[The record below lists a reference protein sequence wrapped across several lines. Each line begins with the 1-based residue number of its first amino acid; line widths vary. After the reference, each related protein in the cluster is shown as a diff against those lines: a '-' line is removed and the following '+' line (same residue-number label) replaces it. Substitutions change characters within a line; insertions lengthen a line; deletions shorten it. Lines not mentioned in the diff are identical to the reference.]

1 MFAHIRGRAEAFEIS
16 VQVPAGATVLAWL
29 AGTVI
34 HIYRETNHTVKHKAY
49 WSTIIGRPESRSQLV
64 RSVSEDHMSCLRDE
78 V

>member
-49 WSTIIGRPESRSQLV
+49 
-64 RSVSEDHMSCLRDE
+64 
-78 V
+78 